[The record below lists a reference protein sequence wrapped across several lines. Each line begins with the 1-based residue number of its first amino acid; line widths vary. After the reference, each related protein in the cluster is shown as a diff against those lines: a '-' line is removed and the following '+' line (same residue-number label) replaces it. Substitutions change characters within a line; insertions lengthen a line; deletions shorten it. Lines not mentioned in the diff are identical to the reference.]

1 MHPAT
6 PAGVDWRNRKI
17 LRQRA
22 AEKDRLAQGRVYDVN
37 HTLVEKRTTVRVD
50 MKAELLVQEK
60 LRKQM
65 QDKPGL
71 RKVKAEKLHA
81 EQARGTFYGPQV
93 GILMILS

>member
-6 PAGVDWRNRKI
+6 PVGVDWRNRKI

-37 HTLVEKRTTVRVD
+37 HTLVEKRTLVRVD

-60 LRKQM
+60 LQKQL

-71 RKVKAEKLHA
+71 RKVKAEKIHA
-81 EQARGTFYGPQV
+81 EQARETFYGPQV
-93 GILMILS
+93 GIILL

>member
-22 AEKDRLAQGRVYDVN
+22 AERDRLAQGRVYDVN
-37 HTLVEKRTTVRVD
+37 HALVEKRVSVRVD

-60 LRKQM
+60 LQKQL

-71 RKVKAEKLHA
+71 RKVKAAKIQA
-81 EQARGTFYGPQV
+81 EQARETFYGPQV
-93 GILMILS
+93 GI